1 VRRLAAGGMA
11 ELFLARMRGDAGFF
25 HDVVVKRL
33 FRNLTEHES
42 ARRMFQ
48 DEAKLLAALAHPNI
62 PQVFELGFED
72 GTWFMAME
80 HVDGYDLAALWQQGA
95 RLGRPM
101 PLGVAIGVVMQICE
115 GLHHAHERRDRLGQ
129 ALRIVH
135 RDVNPQN
142 IMITRDGVAKLVD
155 FGIARTT
162 ARRDTD
168 ANVVKGTYAY
178 MAPEQ
183 VKAMSLDKRVDVFA
197 LGVVLYELT
206 TGVRLFAG
214 TDVQNMT
221 RIVEEDVL
229 PPSVRVPGYP
239 QGLES
244 VVLSMLRRNRAQRMP
259 SAMHAAQALEEFA
272 RTHSIATSPR
282 ALARYINTVFPYEPE
297 KDLSLGIAEAP
308 RPKLDVVAESIA
320 RTLDSTE
327 ELPFED
333 LDISNEP
340 LESIAP
346 APPGIR
352 DPMDRYFVIEPIS
365 LPRDLS
371 LDSLED
377 SAGHPVVLLDA
388 PKSRVPSDSDANDYM
403 RDLSR
408 RLAGEVTDDSTD
420 DHNLPTSDEANHDDV
435 EAIDDSGEYTDEKTN
450 TDQE

>member
-1 VRRLAAGGMA
+1 MSTTTFGRYELVRRLAVGGMA
-11 ELFLARMRGDAGFF
+11 ELFLARMRGEAGFF
-25 HDVVVKRL
+25 HDVVIKRL
-33 FRNLTEHES
+33 FRNLTEHDGP
-42 ARRMFQ
+42 RRMFQ

-72 GTWFMAME
+72 ISWYMAME
-80 HVDGYDLAALWQQGA
+80 YIDGQDLAAIWQQGA

-101 PLGVAIGVVMQICE
+101 PLGVAIGIVMQICE

-142 IMITRDGVAKLVD
+142 IMLTRDGVAKLVD

-168 ANVVKGTYAY
+168 ANVLKGTYAY

-183 VKAMSLDKRVDVFA
+183 VKAMPLDKRVDVFA

-206 TGVRLFAG
+206 TGVRLFSG
-214 TDVQNMT
+214 SDVQNMT

-272 RTHSIATSPR
+272 RTHTIATGPR
-282 ALARYINTVFPYEPE
+282 VLARYINSVFPYEPE
-297 KDLSLGIAEAP
+297 KDQTLGIAEALP
-308 RPKLDVVAESIA
+308 PKLDVVAESVA
-320 RTLDSTE
+320 RTLDVTE
-327 ELPFED
+327 ELPYDELD
-333 LDISNEP
+333 LSSEP
-340 LESIAP
+340 PDSIPP
-346 APPGIR
+346 ALPVIR
-352 DPMDRYFVIEPIS
+352 DAMDSFPKIEPITV
-365 LPRDLS
+365 PRDLS
-371 LDSLED
+371 LESLED

-388 PKSRVPSDSDANDYM
+388 PKSRAVVDVDDNDFM
-403 RDLSR
+403 RGLSR
-408 RLAGEVTDDSTD
+408 RLSGEA
-420 DHNLPTSDEANHDDV
+420 EADV
-435 EAIDDSGEYTDEKTN
+435 ADVAEVADADIDDTDPKKPEGN
-450 TDQE
+450 DA